1 MKSCEHCSHD
11 QQIEHLHKGI
21 EKAFERIEQLETL
34 HAKEMKDAEFVLDI
48 LAKRTGI
55 LLEDMQDMAKW
66 RKSIKILTD
75 QSKKP
80 NKCPVCNGKGS
91 LNNFKPIHAGVNMIC
106 MLCHSCEGK
115 GIVWG

>member
-1 MKSCEHCSHD
+1 MQRNECHNLQCSID
-11 QQIEHLHKGI
+11 HLYDGI
-21 EKAFERIEQLETL
+21 EILWKRIERLEKCY
-34 HAKEMKDAEFVLDI
+34 KEAETIIEVLSKHSGK
-48 LAKRTGI
+48 LQ
-55 LLEDMQDMAKW
+55 EDMQEIAKW
-66 RKSIKILTD
+66 RKGIKILTD

-80 NKCPVCNGKGS
+80 NKCPICNGKGN